1 MRWTC
6 PKCGKKLE
14 VSNEQL
20 IANDGVIVCP
30 QCLLQAHQPIP
41 KARITPREDTPRT
54 TAPRRKQQ
62 QQSISFD
69 SNEPPEYKPSNTTP
83 PPHKTRMKQASTSY
97 RYTGLTGSSNNDES
111 KWPAAPKRKTTGKKK
126 SKKKKQDSGMSA
138 WGCMGR
144 TIVFTLVLFA
154 AYVFFGLLLEA
165 LQ

>member
-6 PKCGKKLE
+6 PKCGKKLDI
-14 VSNEQL
+14 SNEQL

-30 QCLLQAHQPIP
+30 QCLLQAYQPIP
-41 KARITPREDTPRT
+41 KARITAREDKEKPRT
-54 TAPRRKQQ
+54 TAPRRKA
-62 QQSISFD
+62 QQSISFE
-69 SNEPPEYKPSNTTP
+69 NNTPPEYKPSTP

-97 RYTGLTGSSNNDES
+97 RYTGLSGNSDTGTQR
-111 KWPAAPKRKTTGKKK
+111 PATKKKTTGKKK
-126 SKKKKQDSGMSA
+126 SKKKKQDTGMSG

-165 LQ
+165 MQ

>member
-14 VSNEQL
+14 ISNEQL

-30 QCLLQAHQPIP
+30 QCLLQSHLPIP
-41 KARITPREDTPRT
+41 KARVTSRQSKDQ
-54 TAPRRKQQ
+54 APPKRRQH
-62 QQSISFD
+62 SISFD
-69 SNEPPEYKPSNTTP
+69 SETPPEYKANTTP
-83 PPHKTRMKQASTSY
+83 PPHKTRMKQATTSY
-97 RYTGLTGSSNNDES
+97 RYTGLTGNNGNGT
-111 KWPAAPKRKTTGKKK
+111 KRPAATKSKSTGKKK
-126 SKKKKQDSGMSA
+126 SQKKEQDSGMSG
-138 WGCMGR
+138 WGCLGR

>member
-6 PKCGKKLE
+6 PKCGKRLE
-14 VSNEQL
+14 ISNEQL

-41 KARITPREDTPRT
+41 KARITSRQE
-54 TAPRRKQQ
+54 
-62 QQSISFD
+62 
-69 SNEPPEYKPSNTTP
+69 KPATP
-83 PPHKTRMKQASTSY
+83 PPVKTRMKQTPPARRSAALTDSNSSNGSSGTRPSTSKN
-97 RYTGLTGSSNNDES
+97 TS
-111 KWPAAPKRKTTGKKK
+111 KKRS
-126 SKKKKQDSGMSA
+126 SKKKKKQQQGMTA
-138 WGCMGR
+138 WGCLGR

>member
-6 PKCGKKLE
+6 PKCGKKLD

-41 KARITPREDTPRT
+41 KARVASRRNDG
-54 TAPRRKQQ
+54 TATNRHQQ
-62 QQSISFD
+62 PPQSINFAP
-69 SNEPPEYKPSNTTP
+69 ETPPEYKPSVP
-83 PPHKTRMKQASTSY
+83 PPHKTRMKQARTSY
-97 RYTGLTGSSNNDES
+97 QYTGLSGSSNGTQRPVNKS
-111 KWPAAPKRKTTGKKK
+111 KATSKKK
-126 SKKKKQDSGMSA
+126 NRKKKKQDKLIGG
-138 WGCMGR
+138 WGCLGR
-144 TIVFTLVLFA
+144 TVVFTLVLFA

>member
-41 KARITPREDTPRT
+41 KARVTAREDKEAPRT
-54 TAPRRKQQ
+54 ATPKRKP
-62 QQSISFD
+62 QQSISFE
-69 SNEPPEYKPSNTTP
+69 NNTPPEYKPSTP

-97 RYTGLTGSSNNDES
+97 RYTGLSGNSDNGT
-111 KWPAAPKRKTTGKKK
+111 KRPTAPKRQSTGKKK
-126 SKKKKQDSGMSA
+126 SKKKKNDAGMSP
-138 WGCMGR
+138 WGCLGR
-144 TIVFTLVLFA
+144 TVVFTLILFA

>member
-20 IANDGVIVCP
+20 IANDGIIVCP

-41 KARITPREDTPRT
+41 KARISARDDKP
-54 TAPRRKQQ
+54 ASSQPRRRQATIDFET
-62 QQSISFD
+62 S
-69 SNEPPEYKPSNTTP
+69 ETPPEYHPTTP

-97 RYTGLTGSSNNDES
+97 RYTGLSGNSTSTTT
-111 KWPAAPKRKTTGKKK
+111 KRKSTGKKK
-126 SKKKKQDSGMSA
+126 SKKKKSSDGMSA
-138 WGCMGR
+138 WGCLGR
-144 TIVFTLVLFA
+144 TIVFTLILFA
-154 AYVFFGLLLEA
+154 AYVFFGLLLDA

>member
-6 PKCGKKLE
+6 PKCGKKLD

-41 KARITPREDTPRT
+41 KARITRREDSQ
-54 TAPRRKQQ
+54 APATRRKS
-62 QQSISFD
+62 QQSISFEN
-69 SNEPPEYKPSNTTP
+69 SSPPEYKSSTP
-83 PPHKTRMKQASTSY
+83 PPHKPRMKQATTSY
-97 RYTGLTGSSNNDES
+97 RYTGLTGSTDNST
-111 KWPAAPKRKTTGKKK
+111 KQPATTKKKTTGKKK
-126 SKKKKQDSGMSA
+126 SKNKKQNAGMSA

-144 TIVFTLVLFA
+144 TIAFTLILFA

-165 LQ
+165 MQ

>member
-14 VSNEQL
+14 ISNEQL

-41 KARITPREDTPRT
+41 KARITERT
-54 TAPRRKQQ
+54 AEPEPAPRRK
-62 QQSISFD
+62 SSETIDFD
-69 SNEPPEYKPSNTTP
+69 TPPEYKPSTP
-83 PPHKTRMKQASTSY
+83 PPHKPRMKQASTSY
-97 RYTGLTGSSNNDES
+97 RYTGMSGSNSS
-111 KWPAAPKRKTTGKKK
+111 SSTPKRKPSSKKK
-126 SKKKKQDSGMSA
+126 SKKKKNSESMSA

-144 TIVFTLVLFA
+144 TIIFTLVLFA
-154 AYVFFGLLLEA
+154 VYVFFGLLLDA